1 MTIGLNKE
9 ATRCS
14 MLPDGDEARQ
24 EQENGTKN
32 PISGDGSGV
41 PAVVFGRRGLSA
53 QQEAPMAAFQT
64 VLGLATPAEG
74 PTCAELYAAG
84 PSGRWKHS
92 NS

>member
-53 QQEAPMAAFQT
+53 QQEDT
-64 VLGLATPAEG
+64 YGGLSDSIGFGYTD
-74 PTCAELYAAG
+74 
-84 PSGRWKHS
+84 
-92 NS
+92 